1 MIEFNINQTVKV
13 KLTEAGIREL
23 QKQRQELNDGLL
35 KLNLV
40 SGLGG
45 YVHEPDEDGY
55 TSFQMWHLMQHLGHL
70 CQLGCEP
77 PFETEILLDIKS

>member
-13 KLTEAGIREL
+13 KLIETGIREL
-23 QKQRQELNDGLL
+23 GKQRQELKSRLPNSSSLED
-35 KLNLV
+35 
-40 SGLGG
+40 

-55 TSFQMWHLMQHLGHL
+55 TSFQMWSLMQHLGHL